1 MIEVHKKKKKTIK
14 NYIIKVYKTF
24 IGPNKKLV

>member
-1 MIEVHKKKKKTIK
+1 MIEVHKNKTIK

>member
-1 MIEVHKKKKKTIK
+1 MIEVHKKKTIK

-24 IGPNKKLV
+24 IGPINKKLV